1 METRCLKH
9 LGIVDLHTLVL
20 AEGEIHRLVLVS
32 GTDDGVDLDTAL
44 GDEGDLESD
53 ETGGELLAH
62 SEKDFGVKL
71 KLLISIL
78 RISCQTC

>member
-1 METRCLKH
+1 MQNACQREGDTEGLKH
-9 LGIVDLHTLVL
+9 LRVIDLHTLVP

-32 GTDDGVDLDTAL
+32 GTDDGLDLDTAL

-53 ETGGELLAH
+53 VTVGELLAH

-71 KLLISIL
+71 RS
-78 RISCQTC
+78 SY